1 MSHQGLLFNR
11 FCSGGEE
18 HFGQEPTAQNH
29 GEIIAWPAGSSEGLP
44 PGPPALRR
52 DQALHKQTPGA
63 GGGVRTRRLRAASP
77 EPGAGNDIY
86 KQKEAAQRTSN

>member
-1 MSHQGLLFNR
+1 MSHQGLLFNW

-29 GEIIAWPAGSSEGLP
+29 GGNHRVARREQRGAAARLP
-44 PGPPALRR
+44 CALLHR
-52 DQALHKQTPGA
+52 DRALHKQTPGV
-63 GGGVRTRRLRAASP
+63 GVRTRRLRAASP
-77 EPGAGNDIY
+77 EPGAGNAIY

>member
-1 MSHQGLLFNR
+1 MSHRGLLFNW

-29 GEIIAWPAGSSEGLP
+29 GEIIAWPAGSSEGLL
-44 PGPPALRR
+44 PGSPALRR
-52 DQALHKQTPGA
+52 DQALHKQTPGV
-63 GGGVRTRRLRAASP
+63 GVRTRRLRAASP
-77 EPGAGNDIY
+77 EPGAGNAIY